1 MEFGYAHF
9 GEMFRHAKSEDSI
22 PKETIIVELEG
33 RRFLTKVFEFNFPKY
48 GEVILWYGS
57 VIDSE

>member
-33 RRFLTKVFEFNFPKY
+33 HRFLTKVFEFNFPKY
-48 GEVILWYGS
+48 GEVIFWYGS